1 MEAIIKKITDKTG
14 VSEQQATAA
23 IHEVV
28 TFLKAKLP
36 PGLGEQV
43 ESVVGS
49 SKREALSI
57 ISGKSKEIEPR
68 SAGERIDKVFGK
80 AKQDV
85 VDRSPGFGRDGI
97 TDFIEY

>member
-28 TFLKAKLP
+28 TFLKTKLP

-43 ESVVGS
+43 DAAVGS
-49 SKREALSI
+49 SKREALSV
-57 ISGKSKEIEPR
+57 ISDKSKKIEPQ
-68 SAGERIDKVFGK
+68 SAGERVESVFGK

-85 VDRSPGFGRDGI
+85 IDRSPGFGRDGI

>member
-28 TFLKAKLP
+28 TFLKTKLP
-36 PGLGEQV
+36 PGLGDQV
-43 ESVVGS
+43 ETVVGS
-49 SKREALSI
+49 SKHEALTV
-57 ISGKSKEIEPR
+57 ISDKSKKIEPQ
-68 SAGERIDKVFGK
+68 SAGERVESVFGK

-85 VDRSPGFGRDGI
+85 LGRSPGFGRDGI
-97 TDFIEY
+97 TDYIEY